1 MLIIQFNLPLKPL
14 HLRRVLLSHELLDTA
29 VVALRNILGEPGV
42 MRGCVV
48 AGAAVDG
55 AVVVGTVVVQV
66 DSSCLYLQQSHLL
79 VQQNQ
84 VAEQ

>member
-1 MLIIQFNLPLKPL
+1 MFIIQFNLPLKPL

-29 VVALRNILGEPGV
+29 VVALRNMLGEPGV
-42 MRGCVV
+42 MRGSVEV
-48 AGAAVDG
+48 GAAVDG

-66 DSSCLYLQQSHLL
+66 DSSYLYLQQPHLL

>member
-1 MLIIQFNLPLKPL
+1 M
-14 HLRRVLLSHELLDTA
+14 
-29 VVALRNILGEPGV
+29 LGEPGV
-42 MRGCVV
+42 MRGSVEV
-48 AGAAVDG
+48 GAAVDG

-66 DSSCLYLQQSHLL
+66 DSSYLYLQQPHLL